1 MKWKTNEDL
10 MNDKEVVKQAKCWLC
25 ECMND
30 TDEEDLINELSPRQI
45 LRAVQNEY
53 AGGVKQFL
61 VDSLLTW
68 KKLFV

>member
-1 MKWKTNEDL
+1 

-68 KKLFV
+68 KK